1 MNQQLE
7 IKQRNFHESYRKE
20 FELLEKLSNMHDYT
34 EELLGVILAIKE
46 DVHKD
51 FWDNFIN
58 RLCLY
63 LVSYTFIYFFNI

>member
-1 MNQQLE
+1 MLE

-63 LVSYTFIYFFNI
+63 LVSYTC

>member
-7 IKQRNFHESYRKE
+7 IKQRNFHESYKKE

-63 LVSYTFIYFFNI
+63 LVSYTC

>member
-1 MNQQLE
+1 
-7 IKQRNFHESYRKE
+7 
-20 FELLEKLSNMHDYT
+20 MHDYT

-63 LVSYTFIYFFNI
+63 LVSYTC

>member
-63 LVSYTFIYFFNI
+63 LVSYTC